1 MVIHPQ
7 ARTTPKLRAEIKAQ
21 RDRKQVDL
29 AKQYNVTPQTIRKW
43 QNRDE
48 FTDKSHRP
56 HRLQTKLSEHQ
67 EMLVVELRKLL
78 LLPLDDLLVIV
89 REFIHQACLR
99 PRDRFWDIP
108 VPKINSAFDN
118 LLVPQPSWSPSTTQQ
133 LRKLVAAPYL
143 APNDCTP
150 RLDAYFSSPLALCA
164 RRVSSA
170 ASRLLGSTSLRF
182 ALHGWQRTTAMLDRI
197 THHCDIIETGNES
210 YRFKHRNQAS

>member
-1 MVIHPQ
+1 M
-7 ARTTPKLRAEIKAQ
+7 
-21 RDRKQVDL
+21 
-29 AKQYNVTPQTIRKW
+29 
-43 QNRDE
+43 
-48 FTDKSHRP
+48 
-56 HRLQTKLSEHQ
+56 QTKLSEHQ

-143 APNDCTP
+143 AP
-150 RLDAYFSSPLALCA
+150 
-164 RRVSSA
+164 
-170 ASRLLGSTSLRF
+170 
-182 ALHGWQRTTAMLDRI
+182 I
-197 THHCDIIETGNES
+197 
-210 YRFKHRNQAS
+210 